1 MIVEELEKV
10 YNTEKEKVIAL
21 SNFSYTFEK
30 GKFYAIMGHSGSG
43 KSTLIKI
50 LGLMDKASSGKYQIN
65 GSNVNSL
72 SDEEESRL
80 RMENVGFI
88 FQDYKL
94 DANLRAIEN
103 VILPMLINKKIDKK
117 ERVNLATNLLKSV
130 GLENRINHFP
140 KEMSG
145 GEQQRVCI
153 ARALANNPDYILAD
167 EPTGNLDEE
176 NEIKVLNILKE
187 LSQKGKCVIVVSHSN
202 EIVKY
207 ADEVLNLSQGKLVKN
222 NETEW
227 FSIYIEKEIVK
238 KR

>member
-21 SNFSYTFEK
+21 SNFSFTFDK

-117 ERVNLATNLLKSV
+117 ERINLATNLLKSV

-207 ADEVLNLSQGKLVKN
+207 ADQVLNLSQGKLVKN
-222 NETEW
+222 NETE
-227 FSIYIEKEIVK
+227 
-238 KR
+238 

>member
-1 MIVEELEKV
+1 MIVEELEKI

-21 SNFSYTFEK
+21 SNFSYAFEK

-50 LGLMDKASSGKYQIN
+50 LGLMDKASGGKYQIN
-65 GSNVNSL
+65 GSDVKFL

-80 RMENVGFI
+80 RMENIGFI

-94 DANLRAIEN
+94 DVNLRAYEN
-103 VILPMLINKKIDKK
+103 VVLPMLINKKINKK
-117 ERVNLATNLLKSV
+117 ERANLAINLLTSV
-130 GLENRINHFP
+130 GLGDRLNHFP
-140 KEMSG
+140 KVMSG

-153 ARALANNPDYILAD
+153 ARALANNPDFILAD

-176 NEIKVLNILKE
+176 NEIKILKILKE

-207 ADEVLNLSQGKLVKN
+207 ADEVLNLRRGRLVKD
-222 NETEW
+222 NEVE
-227 FSIYIEKEIVK
+227 
-238 KR
+238 

>member
-21 SNFSYTFEK
+21 SNFSFTFDK

-117 ERVNLATNLLKSV
+117 ERINLATNLLKSV
-130 GLENRINHFP
+130 GLKNRINHFP

-207 ADEVLNLSQGKLVKN
+207 ADQVLNLSQGKLVKN
-222 NETEW
+222 NETE
-227 FSIYIEKEIVK
+227 
-238 KR
+238 

>member
-176 NEIKVLNILKE
+176 NEIKILNILKE

-222 NETEW
+222 NETE
-227 FSIYIEKEIVK
+227 
-238 KR
+238 